1 MRRKNPPSA
10 RSVKGFI
17 IDAEKREIREARF
30 SGLKDL
36 QKAVGGLI
44 TTAHEIHH
52 FDDSGFSMASSYDT
66 VFVDD
71 EGLLKDP
78 QHFFFIEGGHSPF
91 AGNGVVV
98 GVDEEGATIDALSTK
113 EELEEMVEFASR
125 EDVESMYLRPNP
137 EADDSEE
144 AQLSGKYSVVPDD
157 VSKVLD
163 ILTSPAIIL
172 FFVHK
177 IYTEKGEVTLT
188 PLYRAIHA
196 FGLENFDVY
205 TNFYA
210 QADSKRPMQTQSMF
224 GRLYRKWRYLIELG
238 YIELIGYGQGS
249 GRPKKMMLS
258 EKGFKLAKR
267 FLALMEVEQAP
278 PHICKTADF
287 KKVNKLVYDVRRLI
301 HQLELEIHA
310 AEEA

>member
-98 GVDEEGATIDALSTK
+98 GVDEEGGTIDALSTK
-113 EELEEMVEFASR
+113 KELEEMVEFASR

-137 EADDSEE
+137 ESNNEYIYYVYDPEGALIIHE
-144 AQLSGKYSVVPDD
+144 AFVSIDEAERFVDWMLEGMPYGIGTKPEDFYVLKYH
-157 VSKVLD
+157 VSALMIPGVAKELNESQM
-163 ILTSPAIIL
+163 IAL
-172 FFVHK
+172 K
-177 IYTEKGEVTLT
+177 K
-188 PLYRAIHA
+188 
-196 FGLENFDVY
+196 
-205 TNFYA
+205 A
-210 QADSKRPMQTQSMF
+210 QH
-224 GRLYRKWRYLIELG
+224 LYRKR
-238 YIELIGYGQGS
+238 
-249 GRPKKMMLS
+249 
-258 EKGFKLAKR
+258 
-267 FLALMEVEQAP
+267 
-278 PHICKTADF
+278 
-287 KKVNKLVYDVRRLI
+287 
-301 HQLELEIHA
+301 
-310 AEEA
+310 